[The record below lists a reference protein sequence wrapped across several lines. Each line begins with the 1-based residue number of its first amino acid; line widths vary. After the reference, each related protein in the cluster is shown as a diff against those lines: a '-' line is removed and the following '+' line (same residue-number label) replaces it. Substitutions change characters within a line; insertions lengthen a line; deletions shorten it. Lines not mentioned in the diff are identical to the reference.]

1 MNAYSPVVTFN
12 SWLRRM
18 LAEPTR
24 RFQLSLLI
32 VGVILAVGTGGYIAL
47 EGMSLI
53 DALYMTLITI
63 TTVGFGEIHPLSP
76 VGRIFTMVLIGLGVG
91 TGAWALSNGVEIVLG
106 QKLWNSVRRRK
117 MEERIK
123 SLKGHYI
130 VCGYGRTGGQIVRD
144 LKARHV
150 DDVVVEERLDKQ
162 EEFLEKDILHII
174 GDATLDEVLLD
185 AGIKSARGLVAALD
199 QDAGNVMVV
208 LTARGYN
215 PDLLIVGRATSETA
229 ESKLL
234 RAGADRVVSPYAIGG
249 HRLALAL
256 VQPTVHDFFHRIFN
270 VEDVSADIGEI
281 FVDASSPLAGQTI
294 LDSDL
299 RKEWNL
305 TILAIR
311 KENDGEFILSPDPRR
326 VIAPGETLIVIG
338 DPIAIYE
345 FAEKGVGPK
354 RERKGFY
361 RRKRSPSDSSPH
373 DPR

>member
-1 MNAYSPVVTFN
+1 
-12 SWLRRM
+12 M

-32 VGVILAVGTGGYIAL
+32 VGVILVIGTAGYIVL
-47 EGMSLI
+47 EKMPFV
-53 DALYMTLITI
+53 DALYMTMITI
-63 TTVGFGEIHPLSP
+63 TTVGFGEIHPLSS

-123 SLKGHYI
+123 SLKDHYI

-144 LKARHV
+144 LLARHV
-150 DDVVVEERLDKQ
+150 DVVVVEERLDKQ
-162 EEFLEKDILHII
+162 EEFLEKEILHII
-174 GDATLDEVLLD
+174 GDATLDEVLLN
-185 AGIKSARGLVAALD
+185 AGVRSARGLVAALD
-199 QDAGNVMVV
+199 ADAGNVMVV

-229 ESKLL
+229 ESKLI
-234 RAGADRVVSPYAIGG
+234 RTGADRVVSPYAIGG

-311 KENDGEFILSPDPRR
+311 KEDGGEFILSPDPRR
-326 VIAPGETLIVIG
+326 MISPGETLIVIG

-345 FAEKGVGPK
+345 FTAMGGDQKRGRKDAYGWKTSPTGV
-354 RERKGFY
+354 
-361 RRKRSPSDSSPH
+361 SSR
-373 DPR
+373 DKI